1 MGFFSSL
8 FFVNACLHVGFS
20 TCMAFCAHVWITHRQ
35 DEETVFPKEKPEG
48 NERNERTRGE
58 VCTPLPSSSA
68 LSSCFVSSSRGLCI
82 SLLENKSAFNNQRE
96 ATAGRNAEGF
106 SGDMLEPTRGA
117 SDRQEEGS
125 M

>member
-1 MGFFSSL
+1 MRVCMWGFPHAWPSVHMCGS
-8 FFVNACLHVGFS
+8 HTGR
-20 TCMAFCAHVWITHRQ
+20 MKRQ
-35 DEETVFPKEKPEG
+35 TVFPKEKLEG

-58 VCTPLPSSSA
+58 VRTPLPSSLA

-106 SGDMLEPTRGA
+106 SGDMLETTRGA